1 VSILALVSVLA
12 KSFLV
17 LVAEGSFVF
26 AVDFN
31 VFVETVFP
39 FLTVAFLKV
48 FAPEFFVTWM
58 VWIGEKLF
66 RIIFP
71 AN

>member
-1 VSILALVSVLA
+1 MSILALVSVLA

-17 LVAEGSFVF
+17 LFTEGSFVF
-26 AVDFN
+26 AVDLD
-31 VFVETVFP
+31 VLVETVVP
-39 FLTVAFLKV
+39 FLTEAFLKV

-71 AN
+71 TN